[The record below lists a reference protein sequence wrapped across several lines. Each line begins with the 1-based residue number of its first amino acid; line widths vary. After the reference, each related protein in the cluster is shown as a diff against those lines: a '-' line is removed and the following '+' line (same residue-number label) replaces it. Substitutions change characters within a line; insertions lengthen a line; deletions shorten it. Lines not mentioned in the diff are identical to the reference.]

1 MCRAAGIAE
10 PLFQEI
16 GPFAVVTFRVR
27 VGTTA
32 QVTPQVAPHVAPQVA
47 AALQAAAQGAKSRE
61 ELQRA
66 AGIKDREHFRKAYL
80 ERLLSSGW
88 LERTIPDKPRSRMQR
103 YKTTEAGLAVLKK
116 GRTT

>member
-1 MCRAAGIAE
+1 M
-10 PLFQEI
+10 
-16 GPFAVVTFRVR
+16 VTFRVR

-32 QVTPQVAPHVAPQVA
+32 QVTPQVAPHVAPQVIPQVA

-66 AGIKDREHFRKAYL
+66 AEIKDREHFRKAYL

-103 YKTTEAGLAVLKK
+103 YKTTKAGLAVLKTK